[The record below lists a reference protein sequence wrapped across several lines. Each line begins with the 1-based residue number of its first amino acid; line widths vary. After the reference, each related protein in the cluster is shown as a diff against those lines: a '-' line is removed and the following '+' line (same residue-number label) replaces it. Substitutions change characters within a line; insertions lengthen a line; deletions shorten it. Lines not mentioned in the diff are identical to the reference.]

1 MAPTSRAKSSI
12 ALPSSTWS
20 MDITLIAT
28 RRCNG
33 GSCSASYTSPN
44 APEPIQRITR
54 QSPSSTPSSKYLQ
67 YWQDTCLSTAT
78 GAFSPVVSANAT
90 AGACNF
96 EGMEAKPLF
105 SCAFLGFKQCTIARS
120 PRDYQ
125 KTTMNFYKIIRYVN
139 LSTTISSQQRTNI
152 VTIIAIR
159 STVSHIIIT
168 CARGCGMWN
177 SSHFAHNILRTD
189 ARTSST

>member
-1 MAPTSRAKSSI
+1 
-12 ALPSSTWS
+12 

-67 YWQDTCLSTAT
+67 YWQDTCVSTAA
-78 GAFSPVVSANAT
+78 GAFSTVDSANAT
-90 AGACNF
+90 AAACNF

-120 PRDYQ
+120 SRNYQ
-125 KTTMNFYKIIRYVN
+125 KTTL
-139 LSTTISSQQRTNI
+139 LSY
-152 VTIIAIR
+152 IALR
-159 STVSHIIIT
+159 ST
-168 CARGCGMWN
+168 
-177 SSHFAHNILRTD
+177 
-189 ARTSST
+189 